1 MVLQV
6 SNANNV
12 KIYTVSGGLG
22 SRSIPDWLARKKKK
36 TLKKDL
42 EYRARIELI
51 QDFEFPEASNRIKTT
66 SDGKFAVATGVYKPQ
81 MRVYEFAEMSMKFER
96 HTDAENVNFEILS
109 DDWTK
114 TVHLQTD
121 RTIEFHAQGGIHYRT
136 RIPKFGRDL
145 AYHFPSC
152 DLLVGAAGSEVY
164 RLNLEQGRFL
174 NPIQTDSDLGVNCTE
189 VNPAHQ
195 LFGFG
200 TASGTVEFWDPRSR
214 SRVGVVQPQ
223 VPATFGSTDAT
234 ALEVSALKFRHDG
247 LSLAVGTNTG
257 HTLLYDLRSSM
268 PWLVKDHQY
277 GFPIKS
283 LNWHDGISASS
294 SEGSGKVIVADC
306 KIVKIWDR
314 LNGSHFTSIEPETD
328 INDVCTVDNSG
339 LLFMASEGIQM
350 GAYYIPQLGP
360 APKWAS
366 FLDNLTEEMEENPS
380 SNIYD
385 DYKFV
390 SRKELEALG
399 LDHLIGTD
407 TLKAYMHGFF
417 VDLRLYEKAKLIA
430 NPFAYDDY
438 RERIVREKIE
448 KERAS
453 RIRATNKL
461 PAVNKELAK
470 KLLDESKKK
479 KAKKEGQ
486 ANPMEDDRFRDMF
499 ADPDFQVDE
508 ASNEYKLLH
517 PTAKKTRTNVASE
530 DEDMSEVEDEEQE
543 DDSDVDSDDSQRMS
557 GDSDSDD
564 DIISKIRKERGGHVR
579 SKKPLQTSIRSQ
591 PHERWKPK
599 EKTKAGKRQLEMRM
613 GTTSNTGRA
622 VGASKKDMRRSFGD
636 RVATASQAKEGHR
649 VSRTA
654 MGGMEMSFKLQ
665 SKKKRD
671 NQPASGG
678 GPERRQRRS
687 ASKNTFR
694 GM

>member
-1 MVLQV
+1 
-6 SNANNV
+6 
-12 KIYTVSGGLG
+12 
-22 SRSIPDWLARKKKK
+22 
-36 TLKKDL
+36 
-42 EYRARIELI
+42 
-51 QDFEFPEASNRIKTT
+51 
-66 SDGKFAVATGVYKPQ
+66 

-121 RTIEFHAQGGIHYRT
+121 RSIEFQAQGGIHYRT

-145 AYHFPSC
+145 AYHYPSC
-152 DLLVGAAGSEVY
+152 DLLVGAAGNEVY

-174 NPIQTDSDLGVNCTE
+174 NPIATDSDLGVNCTE

-200 TASGTVEFWDPRSR
+200 TAQGTVEFWDPRSR
-214 SRVGVVQPQ
+214 SRVGLLQPQ
-223 VPATFGSTDAT
+223 VPATFGNTDST
-234 ALEVSALKFRHDG
+234 ALEITALKFRHDG
-247 LSLAVGTNTG
+247 LSLAAGTNTG
-257 HTLLYDLRSSM
+257 HTLLYDLRTNV

-277 GFPIKS
+277 GFAIKT
-283 LNWHDGISASS
+283 LHWHDGISANSAES
-294 SEGSGKVIVADC
+294 SGKVIVSDC

-314 LNGSHFTSIEPETD
+314 LNGAHFTSIEPETD

-339 LLFMASEGIQM
+339 LLFTANEGIQM

-380 SNIYD
+380 HNIYD

-390 SRKELEALG
+390 SRKELNALG
-399 LDHLIGTD
+399 LEHLIGTD

-438 RERIVREKIE
+438 RERIVRDKIE
-448 KERAS
+448 KERSS

-470 KLLDESKKK
+470 KLLDESKTK
-479 KAKKEGQ
+479 KAKKEGKV
-486 ANPMEDDRFRDMF
+486 NPMEDDRFKDMF
-499 ADPDFQVDE
+499 ADPDFQVDTE
-508 ASNEYKLLH
+508 TNEYKLLH
-517 PTAKKTRTNVASE
+517 PTQSKKERQNAPSD
-530 DEDMSEVEDEEQE
+530 DEDMSEAEEGQQ
-543 DDSDVDSDDSQRMS
+543 DGSDVDSDDSQRMS

-579 SKKPLQTSIRSQ
+579 SKKPIQTTVRSQ
-591 PHERWKPK
+591 PHERWTPK
-599 EKTKAGKRQLEMRM
+599 EKTKAGKRELEMRM
-613 GTTSNTGRA
+613 GNTNNSGRA
-622 VGASKKDMRRSFGD
+622 VGVNKKDMRRSFGD
-636 RVATASQAKEGHR
+636 RVATASKSSDGHR

-665 SKKKRD
+665 GKKKRD
-671 NQPASGG
+671 NGPSSAG
-678 GPERRQRRS
+678 GPDRRQRRS

>member
-36 TLKKDL
+36 ALKKDL

-51 QDFEFPEASNRIKTT
+51 QDFEFPEASNRVKCTA
-66 SDGKFAVATGVYKPQ
+66 DGNFAMATGVYKPQ
-81 MRVYEFAEMSMKFER
+81 IRVYEFAEMSMKFER
-96 HTDAENVNFEILS
+96 HTDAENVDFEILS

-114 TVHLQTD
+114 SVHLQSD
-121 RTIEFHAQGGIHYRT
+121 RSIEFHSQGGIHYRT

-145 AYHFPSC
+145 AYHYPSC
-152 DLLVGAAGSEVY
+152 DLLVGAAGNEVY

-174 NPIQTDSDLGVNCTE
+174 NPIATDSESGVNATE
-189 VNPAHQ
+189 VCPAHQ

-214 SRVGVVQPQ
+214 SRVGMLQPQ
-223 VPATFGSTDAT
+223 VPAAFGNTDAT
-234 ALEVSALKFRHDG
+234 NLEVSALKFRHDG

-283 LNWHDGISASS
+283 LDWHDGITASS
-294 SEGSGKVIVADC
+294 SEGSGKVIVSDC

-314 LNGSHFTSIEPETD
+314 LNGSHFTSIEPEND
-328 INDVCTVDNSG
+328 INDVSTVNNSG
-339 LLFMASEGIQM
+339 LLFMAMEGIQM

-390 SRKELEALG
+390 SRKELDALG
-399 LDHLIGTD
+399 LEHLIGTD

-438 RERIVREKIE
+438 RERLVREKLE

-470 KLLDESKKK
+470 KLLDEGKKK
-479 KAKKEGQ
+479 KKKEEKP
-486 ANPMEDDRFRDMF
+486 NPLEDDRFKDLF

-508 ASNEYKLLH
+508 ESNEYKLLH
-517 PTAKKTRTNVASE
+517 PTAKKNLKVASD
-530 DEDMSEVEDEEQE
+530 DEDMSEAEEEVEE
-543 DDSDVDSDDSQRMS
+543 DDEVDSDDSRKMS
-557 GDSDSDD
+557 GDSDSED

-579 SKKPLQTSIRSQ
+579 SKAAAQTTIRSQ

-599 EKTKAGKRQLEMRM
+599 EKTKAGKRELEMRT
-613 GTTSNTGRA
+613 GTTNNTGRA
-622 VGASKKDMRRSFGD
+622 VGTSRKDMRKSFGD
-636 RVATASQAKEGHR
+636 RVASTSQSSQGHR

-671 NQPASGG
+671 DSNAGAG
-678 GPERRQRRS
+678 GPDRRQRRS